1 LDKKLIGPI
10 LVAWHIVPR
19 ARNAMTRVRLGHAFQ
34 ILVAITLVHAPNAL
48 AQPLQLGAATCARP
62 PQLHCPDGGCSREV
76 VTSGGSVVEAKT
88 GRTYFLDY
96 PCDLKRG
103 DKVTF
108 VLSLHGGGS
117 YGNWQRHYFPILD
130 YVDKYRLV
138 VATPFSPRRV
148 WTMEDDGYLENI
160 VTTVIEQIGRENI
173 KAFWLAG
180 HSQGGLTSTRLVCS
194 DFFGSKVDGFLSLSG
209 GRVGG
214 QAGRASGFAVPPATG
229 AAPQAGR
236 GAAPPAG
243 LPAGALTIPPPPG
256 CDFSHIFETGE
267 HEISALP
274 KASERAQKY
283 SCSSEV
289 KQREVV
295 DVKPGYVYD
304 GTRQNPGSKSW
315 GLLPRPGTANILEF
329 RGCRDKRVVADVVRL
344 DKGHTEGLEPK
355 ITEEIV
361 KLMVAARGGKIQR
374 GG

>member
-1 LDKKLIGPI
+1 
-10 LVAWHIVPR
+10 
-19 ARNAMTRVRLGHAFQ
+19 MTRARLGHAFQ
-34 ILVAITLVHAPNAL
+34 ILVALTLVHAPNAL
-48 AQPLQLGAATCARP
+48 AQPRQLAGATCARP

-108 VLSLHGGGS
+108 VLSLHGAGS

-180 HSQGGLTSTRLVCS
+180 HSQGGLTSTRLVCN

-214 QAGRASGFAVPPATG
+214 QAGRASGFAVPPAG

-236 GAAPPAG
+236 AAAPPAG

-289 KQREVV
+289 KSREVV
-295 DVKPGYVYD
+295 DVKAGYVYD
-304 GTRQNPGSKSW
+304 GTRQNPGNKSW

-355 ITEEIV
+355 VTEEIV